1 MLKRRVLIWLLV
13 VLAAYLLVLLAF
25 WIGQERL
32 IYFPGPRPG
41 PPPESPLLTL
51 SEEWIET
58 RDGMRLHGWLALPRA
73 RPGDSSAKPAGV
85 VLVCHGN
92 AGNIELRLPLA
103 EAFAGMNFATLL
115 FDYRGYG
122 ASTGK
127 PTEEGTYRDAEAAF
141 DRLAGEKGFAPG
153 RIVAFGESLGGAVA
167 IELGLRRKLGAV
179 IVEDTFTSMA
189 DIGAGLYPWLPVRL
203 LVRARYDSAAKIG
216 RLEAPVLVIH
226 SPEDDVVPFAHGE
239 RLFAAARQPKTFL
252 STGGLHEDRGFLR
265 EPKWGADVRHFLEA
279 IP

>member
-1 MLKRRVLIWLLV
+1 LKRRVLPWLLAA
-13 VLAAYLLVLLAF
+13 LAAYLLVLLAF
-25 WIGQERL
+25 WVGQERL

-41 PPPESPLLTL
+41 PPPESPRLTL

-73 RPGDSSAKPAGV
+73 TKPAGV

-103 EAFAGMNFATLL
+103 EAFAEMNFATLL

-127 PTEEGTYRDAEAAF
+127 PSEEGTYRDAEAAF
-141 DRLAGEKGFAPG
+141 DRLAGEKGFAPN

-167 IELGLRRKLGAV
+167 IELGLRRKLAAV

-226 SPEDDVVPFAHGE
+226 SPEDDLVPFAYGE
-239 RLFAAARQPKTFL
+239 RLFAAAREPKTFL
-252 STGGLHEDRGFLR
+252 ATGGAHEDRGFLQ
-265 EPKWGADVRHFLEA
+265 EPKWKADVHRFLEA